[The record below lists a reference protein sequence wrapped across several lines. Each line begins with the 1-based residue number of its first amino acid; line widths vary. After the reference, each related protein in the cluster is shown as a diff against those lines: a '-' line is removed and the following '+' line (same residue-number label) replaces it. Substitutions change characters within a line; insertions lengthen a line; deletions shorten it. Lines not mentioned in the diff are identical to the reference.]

1 MRRKSNSPE
10 ITIIGCGTPTPLPD
24 RFGSSYVIDIGGE
37 KLLFDC
43 GPATTWKL
51 IKAGI
56 CPTEINSVFF
66 THHHFDHD
74 ADFPTFIL
82 TRWDQ
87 MVPKDRLLKVY
98 GPTMTEEFTRGI
110 IDEDI
115 GLFAHD
121 WKARI
126 GHPASQV
133 TYLDRGGILPRSKP
147 LVSATNKGPGLITA
161 GESWQVTAAEAEHV
175 QPFLDSL
182 AYRIDTDEGSVVVTG
197 DTAPCE
203 SINKLSKGADV
214 LMMMCWDSHD
224 KMEGTEHERASSSI
238 KSASETAAE
247 ANVKKLVMVHIGS
260 RLGTPEMKI
269 MRDIEAS
276 NVWDGDIV
284 WGEELMKIPLSGMSD
299 NG

>member
-56 CPTEINSVFF
+56 SPTEINSVFF

-87 MVPKDRLLKVY
+87 IVPKDRLLKVY

-110 IDEDI
+110 IDEDTI
-115 GLFAHD
+115 ERFKCKIICGCANNQLEDKLAGYAMLVKKILLAPD
-121 WKARI
+121 
-126 GHPASQV
+126 
-133 TYLDRGGILPRSKP
+133 YLVNSGGVINS
-147 LVSATNKGPGLITA
+147 
-161 GESWQVTAAEAEHV
+161 AAELSGDYDEFDVAI
-175 QPFLDSL
+175 
-182 AYRIDTDEGSVVVTG
+182 AIDGIFERLMEIYEISR
-197 DTAPCE
+197 AE
-203 SINKLSKGADV
+203 SIPTNIVANRLAEERLAKG
-214 LMMMCWDSHD
+214 
-224 KMEGTEHERASSSI
+224 K
-238 KSASETAAE
+238 
-247 ANVKKLVMVHIGS
+247 
-260 RLGTPEMKI
+260 
-269 MRDIEAS
+269 
-276 NVWDGDIV
+276 
-284 WGEELMKIPLSGMSD
+284 
-299 NG
+299 

>member
-1 MRRKSNSPE
+1 MKRKSNSPE

-56 CPTEINSVFF
+56 SPTEINSVFF

-147 LVSATNKGPGLITA
+147 LVNATNKGPGLITA

>member
-1 MRRKSNSPE
+1 MKRKSNSPE

-24 RFGSSYVIDIGGE
+24 RFGSSYVIDIEGE

-56 CPTEINSVFF
+56 SPTEINSVFF

-87 MVPKDRLLKVY
+87 IVPKDRLLKVY

-110 IDEDI
+110 IDEDT

-126 GHPASQV
+126 GHSASQV

-147 LVSATNKGPGLITA
+147 LVSAANKGPGLITT

-224 KMEGTEHERASSSI
+224 KMEGTEHEKASSSI

-260 RLGTPEMKI
+260 RLSTPDMKI

>member
-56 CPTEINSVFF
+56 SPTEINSVFF

-110 IDEDI
+110 IDEDT
-115 GLFAHD
+115 
-121 WKARI
+121 K
-126 GHPASQV
+126 
-133 TYLDRGGILPRSKP
+133 
-147 LVSATNKGPGLITA
+147 
-161 GESWQVTAAEAEHV
+161 EEHH
-175 QPFLDSL
+175 
-182 AYRIDTDEGSVVVTG
+182 TDEWRRIISMVFPICNT
-197 DTAPCE
+197 
-203 SINKLSKGADV
+203 
-214 LMMMCWDSHD
+214 
-224 KMEGTEHERASSSI
+224 SSY
-238 KSASETAAE
+238 
-247 ANVKKLVMVHIGS
+247 
-260 RLGTPEMKI
+260 P
-269 MRDIEAS
+269 
-276 NVWDGDIV
+276 
-284 WGEELMKIPLSGMSD
+284 IPVNIIIILYVYTFL
-299 NG
+299 